1 MKGKR
6 TVSKKNSKNLLIG
19 LLVIVII
26 VAVVLGVVLSK
37 KNNKKGGGNNN
48 INTVKNNNN
57 SNIGNTIK
65 NNYYQGVEDCNQ
77 ESHNINTYKDCLVA
91 VSKKTG
97 KSSHTIRTK
106 KNNNKAVEN
115 NKTVDNNKA
124 VENNKTVENRTTV
137 ENRGGNNAIRFNKK
151 MGNIIENNYYHGV
164 DDCLQETHNANNY
177 RDCLDAV
184 SKRTGKSS
192 HTIRTHR
199 NGN

>member
-26 VAVVLGVVLSK
+26 VAVVLAVVLGKNK
-37 KNNKKGGGNNN
+37 KNNNNNNKAVNNN

-115 NKTVDNNKA
+115 NKV